1 MQLIRINK
9 DERLSVSQWVIQ
21 KIILQDNEKKGS
33 RQAMKED
40 IITKILARDNLNE
53 AFKNVKAN
61 KGTSGID
68 DLSIDETAEYIRE
81 NKATIVWQLYNRK
94 YQPQPV
100 RRVEIPKPN
109 GGTRKLG
116 IPIVLDRIIQQAMV
130 QVLAPMFEPYFSEY
144 SYGFRPKRSCQQ
156 AVIKALEYMNDG
168 YIWIVDID
176 LEKFFDNVPHDRLL
190 RLVSDVVKDGNVV
203 SLVNKFLKAGV
214 MVKGNYEETKIG
226 TPQGG
231 PLSPLLSNI
240 MLNLLDK
247 ELEARNLHFTRYA
260 DDTIILVKSEKAANR
275 VMTSITKFI
284 ENKLK
289 LKVNMTK
296 TKVCTPWDLKY
307 LGFGFCKMK
316 KWECTPHKDSK
327 KKFQRTLKR
336 LTNRS
341 KSKSL
346 DKRFEELNWT
356 IRGWV
361 NYFRISKMK
370 KFLIKTDEHL
380 RARIRVIIWKQWKKP
395 KTQIKNVMKCGYS
408 IDEARGLAYCRKG
421 YMFISHSKILQNAIT
436 KEGLQKPNEKLG
448 RRGLVFALDYYL
460 A

>member
-1 MQLIRINK
+1 
-9 DERLSVSQWVIQ
+9 
-21 KIILQDNEKKGS
+21 
-33 RQAMKED
+33 MKED
-40 IITKILARDNLNE
+40 IITKILERDNLNE

-61 KGTSGID
+61 KGASGID
-68 DLSIDETAEYIRE
+68 DLSIEETAEYIKQ

-109 GGTRKLG
+109 GGMRKLG
-116 IPIVLDRIIQQAMV
+116 IPIVLDRVIQQAMV
-130 QVLAPMFEPYFSEY
+130 QVMSPMFEPYFSEY

-156 AVIKALEYMNDG
+156 AIIKALEYMNDG
-168 YIWIVDID
+168 YEWIVDID

-190 RLVSDVVKDGNVV
+190 RLVSDVIKDGNVV

-214 MVKGNYEETKIG
+214 MIQDKYEKTEIG

-247 ELEARNLHFTRYA
+247 ELEARDLHFTRYA

-275 VMTSITKFI
+275 VMASITKFI

-296 TKVCTPWDLKY
+296 TKVCRPSKMKY

-316 KWECTPHKDSK
+316 KWECIPHKDSK
-327 KKFQRTLKR
+327 MKFKRTLKG

-341 KSKSL
+341 KSISL
-346 DKRFEELNWT
+346 DKRFEQLNWA

-370 KFLIKTDEHL
+370 TFLTEIDEHL
-380 RARIRVIIWKQWKKP
+380 RARIRMIIWKQWKKP
-395 KTQIKNVMKCGYS
+395 QRQIKNLVKCGYS
-408 IDEARGLAYCRKG
+408 VDEARGLTYCRKG
-421 YMFISHSKILQNAIT
+421 YMFIAHSKILQNAIT
-436 KEGLQKPNEKLG
+436 KDSLQKPNKKLG

-460 A
+460 V

>member
-1 MQLIRINK
+1 
-9 DERLSVSQWVIQ
+9 
-21 KIILQDNEKKGS
+21 
-33 RQAMKED
+33 MKED
-40 IITKILARDNLNE
+40 IITKILDRDNLNE

-61 KGTSGID
+61 KGASGID
-68 DLSIDETAEYIRE
+68 DLSIEETAEYIKE
-81 NKATIVWQLYNRK
+81 NKGTIVWQLYHRK

-109 GGTRKLG
+109 GGIRKLG

-130 QVLAPMFEPYFSEY
+130 QVMAPMFEPYFSKY

-156 AVIKALEYMNDG
+156 AILKALEYMNDG
-168 YIWIVDID
+168 YEWIVDID

-214 MVKGNYEETKIG
+214 MIDGKYEETTIG
-226 TPQGG
+226 APQGG

-247 ELEARNLHFTRYA
+247 ELEARNLHFTRYC

-275 VMTSITKFI
+275 VMASITKFI

-289 LKVNMTK
+289 LKVNMEK
-296 TKVCTPWDLKY
+296 TKVCRPSQLKY

-316 KWECTPHKDSK
+316 KWECIPHKDSK
-327 KKFQRTLKR
+327 QKFKRSLKR

-341 KSKSL
+341 KSISL
-346 DKRFEELNWT
+346 DKRFEQLNWT

-370 KFLIKTDEHL
+370 TFLKETDEHL
-380 RARIRVIIWKQWKKP
+380 RARIRMIIWKQWKKP
-395 KTQIKNVMKCGYS
+395 KRQIKNLVKCGYS
-408 IDEARGLAYCRKG
+408 IDEAKGLAYCRKG

-436 KEGLQKPNEKLG
+436 KEGLQNPNRKLG

>member
-1 MQLIRINK
+1 M
-9 DERLSVSQWVIQ
+9 V
-21 KIILQDNEKKGS
+21 LQDNEKKGS

-40 IITKILARDNLNE
+40 IITKILDRNNLNE

-61 KGTSGID
+61 KGASGID
-68 DLSIDETAEYIRE
+68 DLSIEETAEYIRQ

-116 IPIVLDRIIQQAMV
+116 IPIVLDRVIQQAMV
-130 QVLAPMFEPYFSEY
+130 QVLAPKFEPYFSEY

-156 AVIKALEYMNDG
+156 AIIKALEYMNDG
-168 YIWIVDID
+168 YEWIVDID

-214 MVKGNYEETKIG
+214 MVKGNYEETTIG

-289 LKVNMTK
+289 LKVNITK

-316 KWECTPHKDSK
+316 K
-327 KKFQRTLKR
+327 
-336 LTNRS
+336 
-341 KSKSL
+341 
-346 DKRFEELNWT
+346 
-356 IRGWV
+356 
-361 NYFRISKMK
+361 
-370 KFLIKTDEHL
+370 FLERTDEHL
-380 RARIRVIIWKQWKKP
+380 RARIRAIIWKQWKTP
-395 KTQIKNVMKCGYS
+395 KTQIKNLVKCGFS
-408 IDEARGLAYCRKG
+408 LDKARGLAYCRRG
-421 YMFISHSKILQNAIT
+421 YTFVAHSQILQMAIS
-436 KEGLQKPNEKLG
+436 KERLQKPNNNLK